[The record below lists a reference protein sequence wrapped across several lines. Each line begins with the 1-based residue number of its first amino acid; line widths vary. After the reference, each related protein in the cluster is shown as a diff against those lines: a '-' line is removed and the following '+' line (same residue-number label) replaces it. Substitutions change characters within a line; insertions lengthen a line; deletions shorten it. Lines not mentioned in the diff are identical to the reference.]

1 MTQLQI
7 TIATGDYD
15 RIRALREGRIPVQGC
30 DVNYL
35 TLPPEE
41 LFFRA
46 LRNHEFDVCELSMS
60 SYMMAVARGGET
72 PYLAIPVFMSRTFRH
87 SAIYVRTDRG
97 IDAPA
102 GLKGKRVGVPEYQ
115 ITAAVWARGLL
126 DDDHGVGPWD
136 FEWFQGG
143 LEQPG
148 RVEKLALKLPPS
160 IRLSAIPETETLDSQ
175 LRRGELDALI
185 AMRPP
190 RCFLEGHPQVRR
202 LFPDYQPVEA
212 DYFARTGIFPI
223 MHVIGVRR
231 ALVER
236 HPWLANSLYT
246 AFLDAKTEAMREL
259 DIIAAL
265 PVTFPWL
272 GPFMD
277 KTKQAMGADYW
288 PYGIDANRRTLEAL
302 VKYAHR
308 HGTTERQLEIAEL
321 FAPTTLDR
329 FKI

>member
-1 MTQLQI
+1 MARLDI

-15 RIRALREGRIPVQGC
+15 RIRPIRDGRIPVEGC
-30 DVNYL
+30 NINFL

-46 LRNHEFDVCELSMS
+46 LRNNEFDVCELSLS
-60 SYMMAVARGGET
+60 SYMMALSRGQET

-97 IDAPA
+97 IHTPA
-102 GLKGKRVGVPEYQ
+102 DLKGRRVGVPEYQ

-126 DDDHGVGPWD
+126 DDEYGVGPWD
-136 FEWFQGG
+136 FDWFQGG
-143 LEQPG
+143 LENPG
-148 RVEKLALKLPPS
+148 RVEKLKLALPES
-160 IRLSAIPETETLDSQ
+160 IRVQPIAETETLDSL
-175 LRRGELDALI
+175 LRRGDLDAVI

-190 RCFLEGHPQVRR
+190 KCFLEGIPEVAR
-202 LFPDYQPVEA
+202 LFPDYQAAEA
-212 DYFARTGIFPI
+212 QYYQRTQIFPI

-231 ALVER
+231 HLVEN
-236 HPWLANSLYT
+236 HPWLANSLFT
-246 AFLDAKTEAMREL
+246 AFLEAKNQALREL

-277 KTKQAMGADYW
+277 QTKQVMGTDYW
-288 PYGIDANRRTLEAL
+288 PYGVEENRPTLEAI
-302 VKYAHR
+302 VRYAHR
-308 HGTTERQLEIAEL
+308 HGTTTRQLDIEEL
-321 FAPTTLDR
+321 FAPTTLER
-329 FKI
+329 FKV